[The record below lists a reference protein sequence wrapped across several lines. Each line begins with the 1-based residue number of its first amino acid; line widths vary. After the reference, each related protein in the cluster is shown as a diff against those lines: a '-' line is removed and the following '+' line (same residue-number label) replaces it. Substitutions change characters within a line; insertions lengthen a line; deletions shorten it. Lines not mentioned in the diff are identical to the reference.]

1 MFSVSPLI
9 EAACEV
15 EQITPRLIEAP
26 PVCPRSIWIRVRAV
40 EIHPGAIENA
50 AILPRVIAVSV
61 GSVVLSRCVLSISGS
76 RQRANERKSKNSP
89 VHVSH
94 LGPKDAP
101 SPAGFRV
108 LIHA

>member
-1 MFSVSPLI
+1 
-9 EAACEV
+9 
-15 EQITPRLIEAP
+15 
-26 PVCPRSIWIRVRAV
+26 
-40 EIHPGAIENA
+40 
-50 AILPRVIAVSV
+50 
-61 GSVVLSRCVLSISGS
+61 LSRCVLSISGS
-76 RQRANERKSKNSP
+76 RQRANKRKSKNSP